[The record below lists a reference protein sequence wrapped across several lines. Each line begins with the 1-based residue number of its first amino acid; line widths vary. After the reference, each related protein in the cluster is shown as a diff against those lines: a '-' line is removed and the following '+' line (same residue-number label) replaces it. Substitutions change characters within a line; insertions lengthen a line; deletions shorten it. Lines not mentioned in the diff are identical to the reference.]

1 MRIAPKKF
9 EALVISAIVL
19 ALCACAGTQS
29 TATTEDTPQQP
40 PPSATVQSVQQAKP
54 LEARFSDIL
63 VNEVSTTEII
73 KRDYPAALAD
83 LESSLVAHL
92 RSKKSYARVAHNPGT
107 PPLENTLLVNLNV
120 PEMRIPSSGARFW
133 GGPFAGSSYMT
144 VEVELVDALS
154 GQTLRRE
161 ALSSSNSSM
170 AASWNFGAS
179 DRSLPSD
186 MGVIAAEYIYT
197 VAPALK

>member
-107 PPLENTLLVNLNV
+107 PPLENTSLVNLNV

>member
-1 MRIAPKKF
+1 MRITPKKF
-9 EALVISAIVL
+9 EVLVILATIL

-29 TATTEDTPQQP
+29 TAATAETAQQP

-92 RSKKSYARVAHNPGT
+92 RSKKSYARVAHNPGNT
-107 PPLENTLLVNLNV
+107 PLENTLLVNLNV
-120 PEMRIPSSGARFW
+120 PEMRIPSSGARTW

-144 VEVELVDALS
+144 VEVELVDGLS
-154 GQTLRRE
+154 GKTLRRE

>member
-1 MRIAPKKF
+1 MRIAFKNL
-9 EALVISAIVL
+9 EALVLLAILMTLV
-19 ALCACAGTQS
+19 ACAGAQS
-29 TATTEDTPQQP
+29 TATTGETAQP

-54 LEARFSDIL
+54 LDVRFSDIL
-63 VNEVSTTEII
+63 VNEIKTTEVIE
-73 KRDYPAALAD
+73 RDYPAALAD
-83 LESSLVAHL
+83 LETSLVAHL
-92 RSKKSYARVAHNPGT
+92 RSKKSYARVARNT
-107 PPLENTLLVNLNV
+107 DNAPLENTLLVNLNV
-120 PEMRIPSSGARFW
+120 PDMRIPSSGARIW
-133 GGPFAGSSYMT
+133 GGPFAGSAYMT
-144 VEVELVDALS
+144 VELELVDALS
-154 GQTLRRE
+154 GKTLRRE

>member
-1 MRIAPKKF
+1 MRTAFRKL
-9 EALVISAIVL
+9 EVLVLLAILVTL
-19 ALCACAGTQS
+19 GACAGTQS
-29 TATTEDTPQQP
+29 TATTGETAQP

-54 LEARFSDIL
+54 LEIGFNDIL
-63 VNEVSTTEII
+63 VNEVKTTDIL

-83 LESSLVAHL
+83 LETSLIAHL
-92 RSKKSYARVAHNPGT
+92 RSKKSYARVARNTGVA
-107 PPLENTLLVNLNV
+107 PLENTLLVNLNV
-120 PEMRIPSSGARFW
+120 PDMRIPSSGARIW
-133 GGPFAGSSYMT
+133 GGPFVGSAYMT
-144 VEVELVDALS
+144 VELELVDALS
-154 GQTLRRE
+154 GKTLRRE

-197 VAPALK
+197 VAPAVK

>member
-1 MRIAPKKF
+1 MRIAQKKI
-9 EALVISAIVL
+9 EVIVILAIILV
-19 ALCACAGTQS
+19 LCACAGTQS
-29 TATTEDTPQQP
+29 TATTEDKAQP

-107 PPLENTLLVNLNV
+107 TPLENTLLVNLNV

-133 GGPFAGSSYMT
+133 GGPFAGSSFMT

-154 GQTLRRE
+154 GKTLRRE

>member
-1 MRIAPKKF
+1 MRIALKRS
-9 EALVISAIVL
+9 EALVIFAIIL

-29 TATTEDTPQQP
+29 TATTEEKAQQP

-63 VNEVSTTEII
+63 VNEVKTTETI

-92 RSKKSYARVAHNPGT
+92 RSKKAYARVAHNPGT
-107 PPLENTLLVNLNV
+107 TPLENTLLVNLNV

-133 GGPFAGSSYMT
+133 GGPFAGSSFMT
-144 VEVELVDALS
+144 VEVELVDGLS
-154 GQTLRRE
+154 GKTLRRE
-161 ALSSSNSSM
+161 SLSSSNSSM

-197 VAPALK
+197 VAPAVK

>member
-1 MRIAPKKF
+1 MRSAFKKLETFLLLAIIA
-9 EALVISAIVL
+9 ALG
-19 ALCACAGTQS
+19 ACAGNQGT
-29 TATTEDTPQQP
+29 TAPAETAQQP
-40 PPSATVQSVQQAKP
+40 PVATVQSVQQAKP

-63 VNEVSTTEII
+63 VNEVSTTETI

-120 PEMRIPSSGARFW
+120 PEMRIPSSGARIW

-144 VEVELVDALS
+144 VEVELVDGLS
-154 GQTLRRE
+154 GKTLRRE
-161 ALSSSNSSM
+161 ALSSSNSAM

-197 VAPALK
+197 VAPAVK